1 MNLREEIEELLKKYP
16 DPRRKSDGILEFAQ
30 RMYNA
35 SCPPVMGIV
44 ADNKD
49 PDCLGRLRIAMDMLS
64 PGCVGSWY
72 PMMKQWAGK
81 NSGMWIL
88 PDIGT
93 QVLVF
98 FPEGDYDHGVVAGC
112 VYDEKHMPPAHSTDN
127 PSKSILYQTKDT
139 RIEIIDEDGKEA
151 MQLSMAEG
159 KMRFVLSKKD
169 GISLVNELGDIH
181 VKCKE
186 LEISGEDNISFKAK
200 KMSIES
206 DGEIN
211 CKANKTVK
219 IECDKKVEVKGKNI
233 KMQGSKG
240 VTTGGKQLAVEGDK
254 VMGFDVHTMVV
265 PAGNHTENV
274 PLPHPF
280 IGKLNDKLA
289 KDVSIGSHK
298 AAVKGS
304 KAKNDS
310 PTHNQLPGT
319 IKFQKNPKNE
329 GEVTGGT
336 ADKLKIDGKE
346 ACVIGS
352 QVTTC
357 NDVGAQ
363 NNSTVIAVGAS
374 MPMPVIINPKNTEK
388 WKEDKA
394 KENNKKPQ
402 FTTVKWGKTS
412 AKEGEEVELSANVK
426 DIDDGNMVTL
436 QVFPEGKDPAADVP
450 FAKLPL
456 TVKGGSVTGKW
467 SYSRPSGTPPAGESL
482 KFFFSAHSAWCQM
495 KKSGTLE
502 ITYKKPS
509 FSGLKW
515 EKDGK
520 TASEFDCRAEA
531 VMSTGVTNL
540 EDGAYVNFLVY
551 EEGYDNKRR
560 YIKKIAGQVSGGT
573 ATASYTMFVSSERLA
588 SLGEGDELKY
598 VFAVE
603 TTDGWV
609 RSGDSPAAQVV
620 FGYEIEF
627 SAAVDQVGSE
637 SSYTLTSTDGAYSK
651 TLTVKNDAVEKDT
664 RHLLRFEKIVPGK
677 RYTLKYVRSGEGNGQ
692 YIFESADF
700 SEIVTI

>member
-1 MNLREEIEELLKKYP
+1 MDLREEIDELLKKYP
-16 DPRRKSDGILEFAQ
+16 DPRLENQGILEFTK
-30 RMYNA
+30 RMYYA

-64 PGCVGSWY
+64 PGCVGPWY
-72 PMMKQWAGK
+72 PMMKQWAGDS
-81 NSGMWIL
+81 SGMWIL

-98 FPEGDYDHGVVAGC
+98 FPEGDHEHGVVAGC

-127 PSKSILYQTKDT
+127 PSKSIVYQTKNF
-139 RIEIIDEDGKEA
+139 RVEIIDEDGKETI
-151 MQLSMAEG
+151 QTFTRDG
-159 KMRFVLSKKD
+159 KVRFVLSKKE
-169 GISLVNELGDIH
+169 GISVVNEMGDIH

-186 LEISGEDNISFKAK
+186 LEINGEDNISFKAK
-200 KMSIES
+200 KMNIES
-206 DGEIN
+206 EGEIN
-211 CKANKTVK
+211 YEAKKTLK
-219 IECDKKVEVKGKNI
+219 IECDKKVEMKGKNI
-233 KMQGSKG
+233 KMTGSKG
-240 VTTGGKQLAVEGDK
+240 VATGGKQLAVEGDK

-298 AAVKGS
+298 VAVKGS

-310 PTHNQLPGT
+310 PMHNQLPGT

-436 QVFPEGKDPAADVP
+436 QVFPEGKGPENG
-450 FAKLPL
+450 FAYAKFPL
-456 TVKGGSVTGKW
+456 TVKGGSVSAKW
-467 SYSRPSGTPPAGESL
+467 CWHADSRELPPDQDP
-482 KFFFSAHSAWCQM
+482 KFIFSAHSAWCNY
-495 KKSGTLE
+495 KKSSGSLTVKLLRPE
-502 ITYKKPS
+502 ITKAEWQDKDGSSASKGLVGDVLKLHAETKDMADGAGVRFCVYNSKTGEKVAEPAAKVDGSKADAEWTYHYEYDPDNPLKKKPKFYFTADAPRAKQKKS
-509 FSGLKW
+509 SDVEISAKIKVRMQNTFEETIPNEKYVLHCEGNDDVEGNFDENGLL
-515 EKDGK
+515 EKDDLIPG
-520 TASEFDCRAEA
+520 R
-531 VMSTGVTNL
+531 
-540 EDGAYVNFLVY
+540 
-551 EEGYDNKRR
+551 
-560 YIKKIAGQVSGGT
+560 
-573 ATASYTMFVSSERLA
+573 
-588 SLGEGDELKY
+588 
-598 VFAVE
+598 
-603 TTDGWV
+603 
-609 RSGDSPAAQVV
+609 
-620 FGYEIEF
+620 YEIE
-627 SAAVDQVGSE
+627 
-637 SSYTLTSTDGAYSK
+637 L
-651 TLTVKNDAVEKDT
+651 KNDEEKDN
-664 RHLLRFEKIVPGK
+664 K
-677 RYTLKYVRSGEGNGQ
+677 
-692 YIFESADF
+692 
-700 SEIVTI
+700 